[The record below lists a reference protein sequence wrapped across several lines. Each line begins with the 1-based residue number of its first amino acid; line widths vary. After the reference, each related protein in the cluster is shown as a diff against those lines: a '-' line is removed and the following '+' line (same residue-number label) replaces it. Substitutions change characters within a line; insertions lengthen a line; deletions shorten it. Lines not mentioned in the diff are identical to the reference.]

1 MLLLI
6 LSCYLKLSKMYKITK
21 KIQVAPSFDSNN
33 LQYKLCINEVDKI
46 EFIHYITYITAII
59 NKSELLI

>member
-1 MLLLI
+1 
-6 LSCYLKLSKMYKITK
+6 MYKITK